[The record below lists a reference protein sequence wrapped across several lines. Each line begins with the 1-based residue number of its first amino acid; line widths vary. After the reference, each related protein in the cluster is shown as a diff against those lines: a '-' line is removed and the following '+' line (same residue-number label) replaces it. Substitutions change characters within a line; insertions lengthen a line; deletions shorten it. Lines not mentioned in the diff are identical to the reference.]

1 MNELTKN
8 EHNFVGYEYKD
19 ITVKKDSESV
29 YADGYTHFGW
39 TLEGTSTPFQNVG
52 SVTMKFKRD
61 RKIRNKA
68 ELTRLQRQFE
78 ACVTDIETLE
88 RSKLMSASIVAYG
101 IGLVGTACMAGSV
114 FAYLDNM
121 LPLSVILAI
130 PGFAGWIIPYFSFSG
145 IRRKK
150 TDKVTPFIDKK
161 YDEIYEVCEK
171 ANGLLAK

>member
-1 MNELTKN
+1 
-8 EHNFVGYEYKD
+8 
-19 ITVKKDSESV
+19 
-29 YADGYTHFGW
+29 
-39 TLEGTSTPFQNVG
+39 
-52 SVTMKFKRD
+52 
-61 RKIRNKA
+61 
-68 ELTRLQRQFE
+68 RLQRQFE

-88 RSKLMSASIVAYG
+88 RSKFTSASIVAYG